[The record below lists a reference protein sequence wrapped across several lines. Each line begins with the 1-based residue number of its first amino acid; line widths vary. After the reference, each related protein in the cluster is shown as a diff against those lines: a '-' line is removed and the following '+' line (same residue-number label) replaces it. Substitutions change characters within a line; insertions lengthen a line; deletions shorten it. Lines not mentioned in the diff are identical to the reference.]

1 MFNQQ
6 YNFTYNSGKRGYSA
20 ISKTADTKTV
30 VSYKLIVKRQTTSYT
45 NDVKSSVRGILK
57 LEPRTVLS
65 KTSNAKSNVEA
76 FAAVMYYAKPDLN
89 IFDMYDKRLA
99 ILSNEGTDACP
110 FWDAIY
116 REELNKGG
124 TFTFTVPANHE
135 DSKFVVAEN
144 KVAFRDKDDN
154 LRLFVIKETEEIDG
168 ENGPLIEVYCD
179 PEYIDELNDIVIE
192 DKRPQDR
199 TAEYALGQVLED
211 SRWQVGEVA
220 ELGTNT
226 TNFYFMT
233 GIEAINRILDVWGGE
248 IRDRIEVS
256 GNQITGRYIDILTRR
271 GADTGKRWEI
281 DKDII
286 EITRLTQSY
295 PKTALYGRGASLETE
310 GGGFSRLLT
319 FEDVEWSVANG
330 DPVDKPKGQKWV
342 GDMDALQHYGRRMIG
357 GRNLLLDT
365 PGEEVEGIEFR
376 HWNSDYYIVTD
387 SVIDEIKKGGTYT
400 MSVYYT
406 HTESNNDSRFGLI
419 FQFYTDSGFYSQY
432 YSYDTFIESGE
443 TGWSKCTFELPDVSD
458 IDEITGARVYIRSDN
473 NVGSEE
479 SGKFVK
485 YKMTKLEKGNKAT
498 DWSPA
503 PEDVINDAS
512 YHRMGIYEN
521 GNIEDPEELLWAT
534 WNELQEQKRPFENY
548 ELDVLL
554 YAEKAGLDHEKVR
567 LGDTTIAIDRRFAHP
582 IEVEERIIA
591 YEYDV
596 ANPDDTGKVELGQFR
611 ELFSDEKRMDE
622 MQAQLDNAQGKA
634 NHPEID
640 DDSFPDVKPETPTNF
655 TADPLFKIIQLKW
668 DYDAS
673 SYIASYEL
681 YASQTPNFNPTS
693 DRLVWRG
700 KTGGYAFEA
709 DTDEKWY
716 FRLRA
721 VNTHGTASDF
731 TEEVSASTIK
741 INAGYDV
748 EPYTITDQLIAHD
761 AKIDFA
767 KIANVEITDA
777 EIASV
782 SADKIKAGD
791 LKSVNIVSST
801 FTRIDSGDH
810 EGVIE
815 RRISIDRSGIQ
826 ALRTTESDHTDGV
839 SMVNNLF
846 TDTLTVPSP
855 ALIFHKND
863 DPLTEENRSGY
874 LASDSL
880 FGSLTL
886 KSYYDF
892 ILSGE
897 EIRIWGD
904 VIEIEGEL
912 KNKKTY
918 ETAGPVEPN
927 VYVASDGTFARAT
940 SAKKYKKFIEE
951 ADVDYTKIL
960 KIKPKSW
967 YDIGELERNGGST
980 EGLKRY
986 YGGIADDFEKIG
998 LEEYVVYNDD
1008 GEVENFRD
1016 RAWLLL
1022 IPNINDIKKD
1032 LEKVKER
1039 IVNIEEMVK

>member
-1 MFNQQ
+1 
-6 YNFTYNSGKRGYSA
+6 
-20 ISKTADTKTV
+20 
-30 VSYKLIVKRQTTSYT
+30 
-45 NDVKSSVRGILK
+45 
-57 LEPRTVLS
+57 
-65 KTSNAKSNVEA
+65 
-76 FAAVMYYAKPDLN
+76 MYYAKPDLN

-99 ILSNEGTDACP
+99 ILSNEGADACP

-124 TFTFTVPANHE
+124 TFTFTVPANHH
-135 DSKFVVAEN
+135 DSQFVVTEN

-168 ENGPLIEVYCD
+168 NDGPLIEVYCD

-211 SRWQVGEVA
+211 SRWEVGEVA

-233 GIEAINRILDVWGGE
+233 GIESINRILDVWGGE
-248 IRDRIEVS
+248 LRDRIEVD
-256 GNQITGRYIDILTRR
+256 GNKITGRYIDILTRR

-357 GRNLLLDT
+357 GRNL
-365 PGEEVEGIEFR
+365 
-376 HWNSDYYIVTD
+376 
-387 SVIDEIKKGGTYT
+387 
-400 MSVYYT
+400 
-406 HTESNNDSRFGLI
+406 
-419 FQFYTDSGFYSQY
+419 
-432 YSYDTFIESGE
+432 
-443 TGWSKCTFELPDVSD
+443 
-458 IDEITGARVYIRSDN
+458 ITN
-473 NVGSEE
+473 
-479 SGKFVK
+479 SGKFNDISGWSRGVIVTKDGYKAIQVDSGTLQHTRFIRLEPDTEYVYSAWLMSSVDIPSNQINASQPLHNQMRSGGSNSGARASRRLLTTDYPDIIPANTWFKIEILVK
-485 YKMTKLEKGNKAT
+485 TRADIDSDARFVPYIYSGSNNIFTNQRYWVRDFKLEKGNKAT

-567 LGDTTIAIDRRFAHP
+567 LGDTTIALDRRFARP

-611 ELFSDEKRMDE
+611 ELFSDDKRMDK
-622 MQAQLDNAQGKA
+622 MQEQLDNAQGKA

-640 DDSFPDVKPETPTNF
+640 DDSFPDVKPDTPDNF
-655 TADPLFKIIQLKW
+655 TAEGLFKVIQLKW
-668 DYDAS
+668 DFNAS

-709 DTDEKWY
+709 DTDEQWY

-731 TEEVSASTIK
+731 TSEISAQTIK
-741 INAGYDV
+741 INAGIDV
-748 EPYTITDQLIAHD
+748 APYTITDQLIAQD
-761 AKIDFA
+761 ANIDGAKIGDATITSA
-767 KIANVEITDA
+767 KISNLI
-777 EIASV
+777 
-782 SADKIKAGD
+782 GD
-791 LKSVNIVSST
+791 LITAGIIKDANDRVLFNLDDGILNINDGAINIKRPDGAVWLDDGMVHKDYDISGQDPHFMGEVST
-801 FTRIDSGDH
+801 PGGYEPAFVQMPGSGGYYGAYT
-810 EGVIE
+810 GVIDGSEPYSQDIRDQDKGYTVNFQRYWFMHSARYFILRFQPSVRTNGLERLRVRMYESDTQLLTQDIESSGFGSWYPLVVDLGKPTYTE
-815 RRISIDRSGIQ
+815 RRIDFRIGFLKQWKIPNHDAIVFRIS
-826 ALRTTESDHTDGV
+826 RTYQT
-839 SMVNNLF
+839 
-846 TDTLTVPSP
+846 
-855 ALIFHKND
+855 
-863 DPLTEENRSGY
+863 
-874 LASDSL
+874 
-880 FGSLTL
+880 
-886 KSYYDF
+886 DF
-892 ILSGE
+892 I
-897 EIRIWGD
+897 
-904 VIEIEGEL
+904 
-912 KNKKTY
+912 
-918 ETAGPVEPN
+918 
-927 VYVASDGTFARAT
+927 
-940 SAKKYKKFIEE
+940 
-951 ADVDYTKIL
+951 
-960 KIKPKSW
+960 
-967 YDIGELERNGGST
+967 
-980 EGLKRY
+980 
-986 YGGIADDFEKIG
+986 
-998 LEEYVVYNDD
+998 
-1008 GEVENFRD
+1008 
-1016 RAWLLL
+1016 
-1022 IPNINDIKKD
+1022 
-1032 LEKVKER
+1032 
-1039 IVNIEEMVK
+1039 

>member
-1 MFNQQ
+1 MESTSGGDVFLFNQQ

-20 ISKTADTKTV
+20 ISKTKNTKTTISHKV
-30 VSYKLIVKRQTTSYT
+30 AYKRQSVSYINNAQSF
-45 NDVKSSVRGILK
+45 VRGILK
-57 LEPRTVLS
+57 LEPRTTLS
-65 KTSNAKSNVEA
+65 QTSNAKSNVEA

-99 ILSNEGTDACP
+99 ILSNEGADACP

-124 TFTFTVPANHE
+124 TFTFTVPANHH
-135 DSKFVVAEN
+135 DSQFVVTEN

-168 ENGPLIEVYCD
+168 NDGPLIEVYCD

-211 SRWQVGEVA
+211 SRWEVGEVA

-233 GIEAINRILDVWGGE
+233 GIESINRILDVWGGE
-248 IRDRIEVS
+248 LRDRIEVD
-256 GNQITGRYIDILTRR
+256 GNKITGRYIDILTRR

-342 GDMDALQHYGRRMIG
+342 GDMDALQHYGRRMIS
-357 GRNLLLDT
+357 GRNLT
-365 PGEEVEGIEFR
+365 T
-376 HWNSDYYIVTD
+376 N
-387 SVIDEIKKGGTYT
+387 
-400 MSVYYT
+400 
-406 HTESNNDSRFGLI
+406 
-419 FQFYTDSGFYSQY
+419 
-432 YSYDTFIESGE
+432 
-443 TGWSKCTFELPDVSD
+443 
-458 IDEITGARVYIRSDN
+458 
-473 NVGSEE
+473 
-479 SGKFVK
+479 SGKFNDISGWSRGVIVTKDGYKAIQVDSGSLQHTRFIRLEPDTEYVYSAWLMSSVDIPSNQINASQPLHNQMRSGGSNSGARASRRLLTTDHPDIIPANTWFKIEILVK
-485 YKMTKLEKGNKAT
+485 TRADIDSDARFVPYIYSGSNNIFTNQRYWVRDFKLEKGNKAT

-548 ELDVLL
+548 TLDLLL

-567 LGDTTIAIDRRFAHP
+567 LGDTSIALDRRFARP

-596 ANPDDTGKVELGQFR
+596 ANPDDKGKVELGQFR
-611 ELFSDEKRMDE
+611 ELFSDDKRLDQI
-622 MQAQLDNAQGKA
+622 QAQLDSAQGKA

-668 DYDAS
+668 DFVAS
-673 SYIASYEL
+673 SYIAAYEL

-709 DTDEKWY
+709 DTDEQWY

-731 TEEVSASTIK
+731 TSEISAQTTK
-741 INAGYDV
+741 INAGIDV
-748 EPYTITDQLIAHD
+748 APYTITDQLIAQNANID
-761 AKIDFA
+761 GAKIG
-767 KIANVEITDA
+767 DA
-777 EIASV
+777 TI
-782 SADKIKAGD
+782 
-791 LKSVNIVSST
+791 
-801 FTRIDSGDH
+801 
-810 EGVIE
+810 
-815 RRISIDRSGIQ
+815 
-826 ALRTTESDHTDGV
+826 
-839 SMVNNLF
+839 
-846 TDTLTVPSP
+846 
-855 ALIFHKND
+855 
-863 DPLTEENRSGY
+863 
-874 LASDSL
+874 
-880 FGSLTL
+880 
-886 KSYYDF
+886 
-892 ILSGE
+892 
-897 EIRIWGD
+897 
-904 VIEIEGEL
+904 
-912 KNKKTY
+912 
-918 ETAGPVEPN
+918 
-927 VYVASDGTFARAT
+927 T
-940 SAKKYKKFIEE
+940 SAKINSLIGDLIT
-951 ADVDYTKIL
+951 AGI
-960 KIKPKSW
+960 IK
-967 YDIGELERNGGST
+967 DANDRVLFN
-980 EGLKRY
+980 L
-986 YGGIADDFEKIG
+986 
-998 LEEYVVYNDD
+998 DD
-1008 GEVENFRD
+1008 GI
-1016 RAWLLL
+1016 L
-1022 IPNINDIKKD
+1022 NINDGAIKITRPDGAVWLEDGMVRTDYSVFGQIPEMTQVVIWNGAPSHWAFFANMQELDFVQSEYFGGMDGRGIPGVISNVTEIRDSNYRYSVRYQRFWYVHNARYLKVRYQIANHNRVGKHAVD
-1032 LEKVKER
+1032 LYEVGSAPGGTNSVNVREIYEKGDSGTKTIIADLGIPSYQSRGFDFR
-1039 IVNIEEMVK
+1039 IGWNRDWTDREEFVRFRILSISQTDYI